1 MVAPLDWGLGHITR
15 SIPIIENLLQRGHEV
30 ITCGNEVCKLIYEKE
45 FKNLKHIYIEGY
57 EPYYS
62 SYNSQGWVML
72 KQLIKFKRIIKKER
86 NFAEKITTQNNI
98 DVIISDNR
106 YGFRSNQTKNIFICH
121 QIQLIAPPII
131 QTILRRI
138 NKSLIKKFD
147 FCWIP
152 DEKQNLSGK
161 LSEYNNNH
169 TFRIG
174 NLSRF
179 KEIIISNK
187 QFTYE
192 FLAVISGPEPQ
203 RKIIENKLIEAFQK
217 QKSKCAIIN
226 GKLSKEQSKIKNI
239 DFFSHQSKDD
249 FIKLISE
256 TKTIIC
262 RSGYTSIMD
271 LSVIQKEAILI
282 PTPGQ
287 TEQEYLAKYHNKKS
301 KIGFLYQNNFTL
313 KNAKNLRGK
322 IKKTSSSR
330 KLLEEAIKKIE
341 L

>member
-1 MVAPLDWGLGHITR
+1 M
-15 SIPIIENLLQRGHEV
+15 
-30 ITCGNEVCKLIYEKE
+30 
-45 FKNLKHIYIEGY
+45 
-57 EPYYS
+57 
-62 SYNSQGWVML
+62 
-72 KQLIKFKRIIKKER
+72 
-86 NFAEKITTQNNI
+86 
-98 DVIISDNR
+98 
-106 YGFRSNQTKNIFICH
+106 
-121 QIQLIAPPII
+121 
-131 QTILRRI
+131 
-138 NKSLIKKFD
+138 IKKFD